1 MEWARILAYISGT
14 VDQQLLLRNE
24 YLAAEN
30 QILRGQLKG
39 RPKLSDAER
48 AKLGEIGRRLGRKA
62 LGDVATAALPDTILG
77 WYRRLVARKFD
88 GSKHRSPGRPR
99 VERAIEELIVRMA
112 EENRS
117 WGYQRI
123 VGALANLGF
132 EVSDQTVG
140 NVLRRRGMPPAPER
154 KRTPTWPAF
163 IRTHLALLAGTDFF
177 TAEVLTLRGLATY
190 YVLFFMHLESRRVDI
205 AGITVQPDEP
215 WMKQIARN
223 VTMQGCGILRA
234 CRYLLHDR
242 DTKYTRSFRAII
254 ASGQVEPLAL
264 PARCPNLNAYAE
276 RWVRS
281 VKEEC
286 LSKVIL
292 LGERSLPRALN
303 EYVELIMPSGTT
315 RARVTSCCSLVIRIS
330 ATSRSLFNAGSD
342 WVGSCAI
349 TIKRRRNRTPK
360 GSIPELR
367 FCAMRLGNRGSRGS
381 RFATRRPN
389 SAHRQARSPC
399 EVQVL
404 PPLRYFDQG

>member
-14 VDQQLLLRNE
+14 VDQELLLRNE

-39 RPKLSDAER
+39 RPRLSDAER

-117 WGYQRI
+117 WGYHRI
-123 VGALANLGF
+123 VGALTNLGF

-154 KRTPTWPAF
+154 KRTTTWPAF

-223 VTMQGCGILRA
+223 VTMEGCGILRA

-292 LGERSLPRALN
+292 LGERSLRRALN
-303 EYVELIMPSGTT
+303 EYVEHYHAERNHQGKDNVLLFPRDTD
-315 RARVTSCCSLVIRIS
+315 IRHEPQPVQC
-330 ATSRSLFNAGSD
+330 R
-342 WVGSCAI
+342 
-349 TIKRRRNRTPK
+349 
-360 GSIPELR
+360 E
-367 FCAMRLGNRGSRGS
+367 RLGG
-381 RFATRRPN
+381 
-389 SAHRQARSPC
+389 
-399 EVQVL
+399 L
-404 PPLRYFDQG
+404 LRYYHQEAA